1 MNELFGIIGKELN
14 WFKPYLTNR
23 EEQCII
29 NDQLSSKKI
38 ITCGVPQGSIL
49 GRLLFLSYIKDL
61 PETAESLKLT
71 TLCIYVASPQTSF
84 GVRLSRI
91 HFSPTETWGRNEC
104 VTNEPQRTSAGRLVF
119 MRMIHKSFASSHDA
133 NKLIVKLNSD
143 LSQVRKWLIKN
154 KLLNQNSCIL
164 GPPTV

>member
-1 MNELFGIIGKELN
+1 MNELFGIIGMELN

-61 PETAESLKLT
+61 PESLKLKT
-71 TLCIYVASPQTSF
+71 PCIYADDTQIFCFLLRCKQTY
-84 GVRLSRI
+84 R
-91 HFSPTETWGRNEC
+91 E
-104 VTNEPQRTSAGRLVF
+104 A
-119 MRMIHKSFASSHDA
+119 
-133 NKLIVKLNSD
+133 
-143 LSQVRKWLIKN
+143 
-154 KLLNQNSCIL
+154 
-164 GPPTV
+164 

>member
-1 MNELFGIIGKELN
+1 MLLSGVVFLDIKKAFDSINHDIPITKMNELFGIIDMELN
-14 WFKPYLTNR
+14 WFNPYLTNR

-49 GRLLFLSYIKDL
+49 EPLLFLLYIKDL
-61 PETAESLKLT
+61 PPCMYADDTQ
-71 TLCIYVASPQTSF
+71 I
-84 GVRLSRI
+84 
-91 HFSPTETWGRNEC
+91 
-104 VTNEPQRTSAGRLVF
+104 
-119 MRMIHKSFASSHDA
+119 FASSHDA

-154 KLLNQNSCIL
+154 KL
-164 GPPTV
+164 